1 MEFDRIDRLTED
13 ELDYLLEGEAI
24 ALDAQN
30 EATALSR

>member
-24 ALDAQN
+24 ELDALN